1 MSNYTPSEARRI
13 AQKYNWKLAQLSS
26 ACAQLKMLQHE
37 GFAPTLFGHKDFF
50 DELEKNMRE
59 AIKNKRDEL
68 IAEVKARE

>member
-1 MSNYTPSEARRI
+1 MSNYSPALHI
-13 AQKYNWKLAQLSS
+13 AQNYNWKLAQVAS
-26 ACAQLKMLQHE
+26 ACRNLKNLQAQ